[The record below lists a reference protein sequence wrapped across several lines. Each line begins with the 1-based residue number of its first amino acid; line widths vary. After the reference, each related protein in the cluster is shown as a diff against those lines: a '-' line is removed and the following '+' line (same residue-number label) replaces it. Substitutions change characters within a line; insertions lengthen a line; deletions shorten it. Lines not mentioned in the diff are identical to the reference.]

1 MTEEKRKQMAE
12 MINSESK
19 RLARMIEIFLNVER
33 LSAGEMELK
42 EERFDGIA
50 T

>member
-1 MTEEKRKQMAE
+1 MPEEKRKQMAQ

-19 RLARMIEIFLNVER
+19 RLARMIETFLDVER
-33 LSAGEMELK
+33 LSDGQMELK
-42 EERFDGIA
+42 KEQFAGR